1 MKILFATDG
10 STFSQAAVKK
20 MCRLVATAKDAAIK
34 IVSVYSIVIPLD
46 DFAPSAEF
54 TEELEKIQKAQAKNA
69 AEKAAETIGQCLPDS
84 KLALTTKIS
93 FGKPPRVIVETAK
106 EWNADLIVMGTH
118 GRGFWKRML
127 VGSVSDAV
135 VHYAP
140 CSVLVIR
147 DAKTFSENM
156 QLE

>member
-1 MKILFATDG
+1 MK
-10 STFSQAAVKK
+10 S
-20 MCRLVATAKDAAIK
+20 AAIK

-46 DFAPSAEF
+46 EFAPSAEYS
-54 TEELEKIQKAQAKNA
+54 EELAKAQKAQAENA
-69 AEKAAETIGQCLPDS
+69 AEKAAATIRRSLPDS
-84 KLALTTKIS
+84 KLDLTTKVVT
-93 FGKPPRVIVETAK
+93 GNPPQVIVETAK
-106 EWNADLIVMGTH
+106 EWNADLIVVGSH

-135 VHYAP
+135 LHHAP

-147 DAKTFSENM
+147 DSANFSENM